1 MHSNRAIYVHSAG
14 LRGEVS
20 LGTKALADEGVML
33 IDNAGMILRDWG
45 VSLEGARL
53 ERIDDGSIGSG
64 RLMEG
69 ELSRC
74 IIRFERNYYRR
85 VG

>member
-1 MHSNRAIYVHSAG
+1 
-14 LRGEVS
+14 
-20 LGTKALADEGVML
+20 
-33 IDNAGMILRDWG
+33 MILRDWG

-69 ELSRC
+69 ELSRR